1 MSLYDFLL
9 IFHMLEPHLDSFGM
23 FLFVTEKYV
32 PPWRLYKEMENNL
45 TLK

>member
-23 FLFVTEKYV
+23 LFFVTEKYV
-32 PPWRLYKEMENNL
+32 PP
-45 TLK
+45 